1 MILVAAD
8 HNLPSMQAD
17 MLIADKAFYAEAGR
31 RAARRRNDC
40 RDPAQGNPATALG
53 AEGSRRPQALA

>member
-1 MILVAAD
+1 
-8 HNLPSMQAD
+8 

-53 AEGSRRPQALA
+53 AEVKEAAGSRVNAPLGL